1 MAFIRILTSLV
12 VWNIAERAAVEVKK
26 KKTKKKCLLNN
37 YLADLMSTVFE
48 DYHLQNSPI
57 LILVLFSFT
66 LIYCPWLKRKIFL
79 VLVFHF
85 DFPADT
91 FFSFERV
98 VYKLHREFFALSV
111 FPGRGT
117 CTPLF
122 CLDGYAPLSSAWF
135 PGSWTGILYKNVKV
149 GYKLSTSVVPSFFY
163 QKIQLH
169 DVN

>member
-1 MAFIRILTSLV
+1 
-12 VWNIAERAAVEVKK
+12 
-26 KKTKKKCLLNN
+26 
-37 YLADLMSTVFE
+37 MSTVFE

-57 LILVLFSFT
+57 LTLVSFSFT
-66 LIYCPWLKRKIFL
+66 LIYCPWLKGKIFL

-85 DFPADT
+85 DFPANT

-98 VYKLHREFFALSV
+98 VYKLHGEFFALSV

-117 CTPLF
+117 CTLLF
-122 CLDGYAPLSSAWF
+122 CLDGYVPLSSAWF
-135 PGSWTGILYKNVKV
+135 SGSWTGILYKNVKV
-149 GYKLSTSVVPSFFY
+149 GYKLSTSVVPSIFY